1 MTHFDDIYEIA
12 ADNYGLVTTAQAE
25 EVGATRSELARWA
38 RLGKLDRR
46 GRGLYRIL
54 QWVPTEYDRYA
65 EAVALVGEEAF
76 LVGDAVLSMH
86 GLALVNPAKITV
98 ATPNRTR
105 KALPEWVSVV
115 PAKDAEQTIYEGIP
129 SQSVYDALVA
139 CKGRVMPERL
149 LDAARDAKER
159 GLVRDDEYRRLRK
172 ELA

>member
-25 EVGATRSELARWA
+25 EVGATRSELARWTK
-38 RLGKLDRR
+38 LGKLDRR

-65 EAVALVGEEAF
+65 EAVALVGEGAF
-76 LVGDAVLSMH
+76 LAGDAVLSMH

-98 ATPNRTR
+98 ATPNRIR
-105 KALPEWVSVV
+105 KALPEWVNVV
-115 PAKDAEQTIYEGIP
+115 PAKDAERTMYEGIP

-139 CKGRVMPERL
+139 CKGCVMSERL

-159 GLVRDDEYRRLRK
+159 GLVRSDEYVRLRR
-172 ELA
+172 ELS